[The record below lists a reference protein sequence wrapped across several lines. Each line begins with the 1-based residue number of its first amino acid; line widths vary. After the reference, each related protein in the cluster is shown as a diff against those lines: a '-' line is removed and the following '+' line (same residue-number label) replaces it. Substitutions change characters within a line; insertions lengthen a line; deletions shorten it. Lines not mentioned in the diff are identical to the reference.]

1 VALASGTRLGPY
13 EVTAL
18 IGAGGMGEVY
28 RARDTKLNRDVA
40 LKILSEAFTLDSDR
54 IARFRREAQMLALLN
69 HPNIAAIYGFEDSGS
84 THAHALVLELVE
96 GPTLFDRI
104 GKGPIPIDEALAIA
118 KQIAQALEA
127 AHEQGIIHRDLKPAN
142 VKIRDDGTVKVL
154 DFGLAKLA
162 EPAAIPGAVL
172 DVSAAPTITTPAMTM
187 AGVIL
192 GTAAYMSP
200 EQAKGTPADKRSDIW
215 AFGCVLYEMLT
226 GKRAFAGEDTSDTI
240 ASVLKSEPEWSRV
253 PSGVPPSVLVLMQR
267 CLTKDRRQRV
277 PEVSTVRFLL
287 TEHPQ
292 LSAPAPRAEGEE
304 RSPRSALR
312 LGLAIAGASLLGGL
326 VVGAA
331 AWAWR
336 PTQRQM
342 DVVRF
347 SMTLPEGQRLGAT
360 YPSVAISSDG
370 TTLAY
375 AANGRIFVRSLK
387 ELDPQEVAG
396 SAYSGIGGG
405 APMFAPDGQ
414 SIAFFSGGGVTGAN
428 AGVTLS
434 RIPIGGGAATN
445 LSRVDYPYGGSW
457 APDGILIGQGP
468 GGIVRV
474 PMNGGASQRVVN
486 VAPDEVAMEP
496 QILPDGRTLLFTL
509 AKAGE
514 EFDRPKLI
522 AQSPDGTRRV
532 LRERA
537 SGGRYANGHLW
548 YLVSGTTF
556 AAPFDAVRLTVTGDP
571 VSVLSGVLR
580 SVLGVSAL
588 AVSATGTAV
597 YRPGPVTAS
606 SDSRRLVVADMRDD
620 PKPLNVSPA
629 PFQHPRASPDGR
641 TIAVS
646 RSDGAM
652 SDVWLYDLAGTT
664 EIRRLTFDGT
674 NRFPVWSAD
683 GAHVTFQSAR
693 GADRAIWWES
703 SRGGPAERL
712 TKPAA
717 DEEHVP
723 ESWSRDG
730 RRLLF
735 SVVKN
740 ARTTLWVFT
749 LDSKKIERFGSAESS
764 EPFEANFSPD
774 GRWVVYAADSGTAGF
789 LSINRGVY
797 IEPFPPTGERYQAPK
812 QGLDYHPVWA
822 PDGKALF
829 YISTLGS
836 PLVSVPVVLQSSVA
850 FGTPTALVRGPR
862 PGARGNE
869 TRGFDILP
877 DGRFISLAPAE
888 SEPVARPSELRVMFN
903 WSEELK
909 QRVPVK

>member
-1 VALASGTRLGPY
+1 VSLAAGTRLGPY
-13 EVTAL
+13 KVNAQ

-40 LKILSEAFTLDSDR
+40 LKILPEAFTLDGDR
-54 IARFRREAQMLALLN
+54 IARFRREAQVLASLN

-84 THAHALVLELVE
+84 THALILELVE
-96 GPTLFDRI
+96 GPTLADRI
-104 GKGPIPIDEALAIA
+104 AKGPIPLDEALPIA
-118 KQIAQALEA
+118 KQIAEALEA

-142 VKIRDDGTVKVL
+142 IKVRDDGAVKVL
-154 DFGLAKLA
+154 DFGLAKLVD
-162 EPAAIPGAVL
+162 PLGSGAAAL
-172 DVSAAPTITTPAMTM
+172 SQSPTITTPAQMT
-187 AGVIL
+187 GVGTLL

-200 EQAKGTPADKRSDIW
+200 EQAKGRPADERSDVW
-215 AFGCVLYEMLT
+215 SFGCVLYEMLT
-226 GKRAFAGEDTSDTI
+226 GTRAFEGDDTSDTI

-253 PSGVPPSVLVLMQR
+253 SSGVPLPVLVLMQR

-292 LSAPAPRAEGEE
+292 LSAPAPRSQSDE
-304 RSPRSALR
+304 RSPRSSLR
-312 LGLAIAGASLLGGL
+312 VGLAIAGASLLGGL

-336 PTQRQM
+336 PTQRQI
-342 DVVRF
+342 DAVRF
-347 SMTLPEGQRLGAT
+347 SITLPEGQRFGAT

-396 SAYSGIGGG
+396 SAYTGLGGG

-414 SIAFFSGGGVTGAN
+414 SIAFFSGGGVIGAN
-428 AGVTLS
+428 PGVTLS
-434 RIPIGGGAATN
+434 RIPIGGGVATN
-445 LSRVDYPYGGSW
+445 LSTVDYPYGGSW

-474 PMNGGASQRVVN
+474 PMNGGAPQQVVK
-486 VAPDEVAMEP
+486 VAADEVAMEP
-496 QILPDGRTLLFTL
+496 QMLPDGRTLLFTL
-509 AKAGE
+509 AKSGE
-514 EFDRPKLI
+514 EFDRPAI
-522 AQSPDGTRRV
+522 VAQSPDGTRRV

-537 SGGRYANGHLW
+537 AAGRYADGHLW

-556 AAPFDAVRLTVTGDP
+556 AAPFDAARLTVTGDP

-588 AVSATGTAV
+588 SVSATGTAV
-597 YRPGPVTAS
+597 YRPGPVIAS
-606 SDSRRLVVADMRDD
+606 SASRSLVVADMRDD
-620 PKPLNVSPA
+620 LKPLNVSPA

-646 RSDGAM
+646 RSDGGM
-652 SDVWLYDLAGTT
+652 SDVWLYDLTGNT

-693 GADRAIWWES
+693 EADRAIWWES
-703 SRGGPAERL
+703 ARGGPPERL
-712 TKPAA
+712 TKPGAG
-717 DEEHVP
+717 EEHVP
-723 ESWSRDG
+723 DSWSRDG
-730 RRLLF
+730 HSLLF

-740 ARTTLWVFT
+740 ARATLWVFT
-749 LDSKKIERFGSAESS
+749 LDTKKIERFGSAESS
-764 EPFEANFSPD
+764 EPLEANFSPD

-812 QGLDYHPVWA
+812 QGLDYHPLWA
-822 PDGKALF
+822 PDGKGLF
-829 YISTLGS
+829 YVSTLGS
-836 PLVSVPVVLQSSVA
+836 PLVSVPVVLRSSVA

-862 PGARGNE
+862 PGLRGNE

-877 DGRFISLAPAE
+877 DGRFISLAPAQ
-888 SEPVARPSELRVMFN
+888 SEPGAARPSELRVMFN
-903 WSEELK
+903 WTEKLK
-909 QRVPVK
+909 QRLPVK